1 MDMVENKNAVSRCM
15 ARVQRWKVPPNW
27 SRCQWLEEASA
38 QAELA
43 AIACQTMDKSVP
55 APGILNTYDNR
66 IHNSVLHR
74 YRQEWSFARHC
85 GLTVVREPVEKDD
98 PEDESA
104 AMLPSIPNALGK
116 LSEPDRRLIEML
128 YWKHCSE
135 SQVAAD
141 MGVSQQA
148 ISKRK
153 RRILSTLSAVLKHEN
168 FSIYRL

>member
-43 AIACQTMDKSVP
+43 AITSQTVCQSVT
-55 APGILNTYDNR
+55 APGIVNTFDSR

-85 GLTVVREPVEKDD
+85 GLPVAREPVEDD
-98 PEDESA
+98 EPEDEVD
-104 AMLPSIPNALGK
+104 AMLPCIPDALAR
-116 LSEPDRRLIEML
+116 LSEPDRRLLQML
-128 YWKHCSE
+128 YWEHRSE
-135 SQVAAD
+135 AQIAAD
-141 MGVSQQA
+141 MGVTQQA

-153 RRILSTLSAVLKHEN
+153 RRILSALSTVLKHEN
-168 FSIYRL
+168 FPIFRL